1 MRETSE
7 GACPPSESRV
17 LLFFGAA
24 CGFGLVITAPNDE
37 VVCHSR
43 TDEESERSRG
53 GGVCRNEPERKSRRV
68 TADTK
73 AVADNEE
80 VRGQG
85 HHAAVV

>member
-1 MRETSE
+1 M
-7 GACPPSESRV
+7 
-17 LLFFGAA
+17 
-24 CGFGLVITAPNDE
+24 ITAPDDE

-43 TDEESERSRG
+43 TDEEEERRRI
-53 GGVCRNEPERKSRRV
+53 GGVCRDDSRPTRGSL

-85 HHAAVV
+85 HHAAV